1 MISKEDRTGNEKKEK
16 QKKRKG
22 EKGKGE
28 RAFSQIDSDQGK
40 SRLHR
45 SHIIYFY
52 TCNIGLSI
60 INYMLLSI
68 VFAQLYYVYGFT
80 NRLFN
85 QPKGQF

>member
-1 MISKEDRTGNEKKEK
+1 MISKKDRTGNKKKQKKKEK
-16 QKKRKG
+16 GKR
-22 EKGKGE
+22 
-28 RAFSQIDSDQGK
+28 ACVFIDYSDRGK

-85 QPKGQF
+85 RPKG